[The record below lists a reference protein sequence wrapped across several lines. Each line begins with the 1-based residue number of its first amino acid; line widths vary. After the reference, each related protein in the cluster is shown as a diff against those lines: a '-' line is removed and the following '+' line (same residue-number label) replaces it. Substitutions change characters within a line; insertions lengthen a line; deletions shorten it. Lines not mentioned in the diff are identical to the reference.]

1 MQDRTIERLAQ
12 FVEVALT
19 QKAAGPRVTAS
30 GSSYDAN
37 RRQWASHDE
46 STRIP
51 AYHTKQNLASGVLAS
66 YSQELLIFNNEL
78 DPFNPAHNEP
88 FWVRIHGPL
97 NGETAERVSNSY
109 TNRDDNQEQSAC
121 TMRLVGT
128 IKVPAKHVP
137 EDTVNNDYDR

>member
-1 MQDRTIERLAQ
+1 M
-12 FVEVALT
+12 EVALT
-19 QKAAGPRVTAS
+19 QKAAGPRVTSS

-88 FWVRIHGPL
+88 FWVRIQGPL
-97 NGETAERVSNSY
+97 NGELAERTSNHDC
-109 TNRDDNQEQSAC
+109 NWN
-121 TMRLVGT
+121 
-128 IKVPAKHVP
+128 H
-137 EDTVNNDYDR
+137 N